1 MLTLEVIGRFS
12 EATYVVS
19 NPRPERRAATDIAL
33 ANDLPQPSTAPVS
46 SSIPAASGKRA
57 STRPGTPAGSLP
69 PGVEEEDELVSVRR
83 VPAETLQVWES
94 VLRPRG
100 FVLAEGRLQRSPSKS
115 QSQPPTSPRS
125 AGTLPARAMTLQN
138 LTGARMSAL
147 QGLSRVKSFAPMSKD
162 ISTPKQLF
170 RKQASKPSDDS
181 SSFFGGIRAREEA
194 ENNGVGPT
202 GQHAEVNMVPNEPQV
217 PAIQG
222 AVPQR
227 SSPKTANAEAG
238 PSNPRTAFAG
248 VRFHLLGEARCDNV
262 KKGIEDAG
270 GWVHDQ
276 ITDADF
282 IIIRLVRFVFLLLED
297 IISN

>member
-1 MLTLEVIGRFS
+1 MLTPEVIGRFS
-12 EATYVVS
+12 EATYAVS
-19 NPRPERRAATDIAL
+19 NPRPERRSATDVAL

-57 STRPGTPAGSLP
+57 STRPCTPAGSLP
-69 PGVEEEDELVSVRR
+69 PGIEEEDELVSVRR

-138 LTGARMSAL
+138 LTSARTSAL
-147 QGLSRVKSFAPMSKD
+147 QGLSRVNSFAPMSKD
-162 ISTPKQLF
+162 VSTPKQLF

-194 ENNGVGPT
+194 ENNGGGST
-202 GQHAEVNMVPNEPQV
+202 GRHAESKALFNEPQILAAEEV
-217 PAIQG
+217 I
-222 AVPQR
+222 PQR
-227 SSPKTANAEAG
+227 SSPKAVNAEAG

-248 VRFHLLGEARCDNV
+248 VKFHLLGEARCDSV
-262 KKGIEDAG
+262 KKGIEGAG
-270 GWVHDQ
+270 GHVHDQ
-276 ITDADF
+276 IVDTDF
-282 IIIRLVRFVFLLLED
+282 VIIRLARFVFLLDED
-297 IISN
+297 AASD